1 MYNPCNLV
9 PYLAAAGEA
18 KTKPTQHSVKELR
31 SIGIQPDA
39 IVCRS
44 ERPISKDMEE
54 KIALFC
60 DIDPEAVIQ
69 VVDAETI
76 YEIPLILQ
84 NEGLDDIVIERLG
97 LNCNGT
103 KLEDW
108 SKMVQTIKNP
118 KDKVNIALV
127 GKYVELKDAYMSV
140 AEALFHAGIPYQLD
154 VNISWISSEKVNDEN
169 ADELFKDIQGILVPG
184 GFGDRGI
191 DGKIAAIK
199 YAREKKIPFLGICL
213 GMQLAV
219 VEFGP

>member
-1 MYNPCNLV
+1 M
-9 PYLAAAGEA
+9 G
-18 KTKPTQHSVKELR
+18 
-31 SIGIQPDA
+31 
-39 IVCRS
+39 
-44 ERPISKDMEE
+44 
-54 KIALFC
+54 
-60 DIDPEAVIQ
+60 PE
-69 VVDAETI
+69 
-76 YEIPLILQ
+76 
-84 NEGLDDIVIERLG
+84 
-97 LNCNGT
+97 
-103 KLEDW
+103 LEDW

-219 VEFGP
+219 VEFARNVLKYKDAHSVEFDENTPYPVIDLLPEQKEVVDLGGTMRLGKYPAF

>member
-1 MYNPCNLV
+1 MR
-9 PYLAAAGEA
+9 
-18 KTKPTQHSVKELR
+18 K
-31 SIGIQPDA
+31 
-39 IVCRS
+39 
-44 ERPISKDMEE
+44 
-54 KIALFC
+54 LFMNS
-60 DIDPEAVIQ
+60 
-69 VVDAETI
+69 
-76 YEIPLILQ
+76 LILQ

-219 VEFGP
+219 VEFARNVLKYKDAHSVEFDENTPYPVIDLLPEQKEVVDLGGTMRLGKYPCLLKEGTKAIRLMVA